1 MSKLV
6 EPRLPGGFRDLDPQ
20 LAAARR
26 RLIEIVEAE
35 YKLMG
40 SQPLD
45 TPAVEFEQV
54 LIGAEDYSKQ
64 LYHVVRRASEEGEA
78 EEKNTLALRFDL
90 TVPLA
95 RYVASHQDLAMP
107 FIRHQVGQV
116 WRGER
121 QQQGRYHEFT
131 QFDLDIVGTSSLAA
145 DAQVL
150 ATMYRVMTQLVGD
163 RFEIRYSDRQLL
175 DGVFD
180 HVGIGDAKR
189 EMVMRS
195 LDKLDKEGSE
205 KVISYLESE
214 VFENERPKARELLR
228 IISMTNLDDVED
240 EISVTKTAETSFVIS
255 SLRRFAANLRDLGIK
270 ADNCK
275 FDFSIIRGLGYYTGP
290 VWETVLLDA
299 PEFGSVYS
307 GGRYDNLLERFG
319 SRKLPAVGTSIGVD
333 RMLAALEKLGKLPEL
348 AGGGLQVLVANF
360 GEDVM
365 AGQLQLVAELRA
377 AGISAELYLGK
388 EKGLG
393 QQLGYAEGR
402 GARVAVLFGADE
414 QKSGEVKVKNLA
426 TKEQV
431 SVARDG
437 LVASVK
443 QATA

>member
-1 MSKLV
+1 MGSIQ
-6 EPRLPGGFRDLDPQ
+6 PRLPGGFRDLDPN

-35 YKLMG
+35 YRLMG

-45 TPAVEFEQV
+45 TPAVELEEV

-64 LYHVVRRASEEGEA
+64 LYHVVRRASEDGEVA
-78 EEKNTLALRFDL
+78 EKNPLALRFDL

-145 DAQVL
+145 DAQIL
-150 ATMYRVMTQLVGD
+150 ATMYRVMTKLVGD
-163 RFEIRYSDRQLL
+163 RFEIRYSHRGLL
-175 DGVFD
+175 DDLLASAGVPEEL
-180 HVGIGDAKR
+180 R
-189 EMVMRS
+189 ERAMRTM
-195 LDKLDKEGSE
+195 DKLDKAGDKLEQLLVADGLSSDAAAKVVSALNGALQPNADLQTLEGHLRSLD
-205 KVISYLESE
+205 VSMSRV
-214 VFENERPKARELLR
+214 VFSPA
-228 IISMTNLDDVED
+228 IV
-240 EISVTKTAETSFVIS
+240 
-255 SLRRFAANLRDLGIK
+255 
-270 ADNCK
+270 
-275 FDFSIIRGLGYYTGP
+275 RGLGYYTGP

-333 RMLAALEKLGKLPEL
+333 RMLAALEKLEKL
-348 AGGGLQVLVANF
+348 AGSGVQVLVANF
-360 GEDVM
+360 GEELIPE
-365 AGQLQLVAELRA
+365 QLKLVAELRA
-377 AGISAELYLGK
+377 AGIAAELYLGK

-402 GARVAVLFGADE
+402 GARVAVLYGAEE
-414 QKSGEVKVKNLA
+414 QKSGEVKVKTLA
-426 TKEQV
+426 TKEQAAV
-431 SVARDG
+431 PRADIVAQVRKLLG
-437 LVASVK
+437 
-443 QATA
+443 

>member
-1 MSKLV
+1 MSNAV
-6 EPRLPGGFRDLDPQ
+6 EPKLPGGFRDLDPQ

-64 LYHVVRRASEEGEA
+64 LYHVVRRASEEGEV
-78 EEKNTLALRFDL
+78 EEKNPLALRFDL

-95 RYVASHQDLAMP
+95 RYVASHQDLPMP

-150 ATMYRVMTQLVGD
+150 ATMYRVMTALVGD
-163 RFEIRYSDRQLL
+163 RFEIRYSHRGLLDELLEKSGVPAELHEAAMRTMDKFDKAGDKLEQLL
-175 DGVFD
+175 VADG
-180 HVGIGDAKR
+180 
-189 EMVMRS
+189 
-195 LDKLDKEGSE
+195 
-205 KVISYLESE
+205 
-214 VFENERPKARELLR
+214 
-228 IISMTNLDDVED
+228 
-240 EISVTKTAETSFVIS
+240 ISVDAAAKIVAALNGGLQPNADIV
-255 SLRRFAANLRDLGIK
+255 SLQGHLSCLGVSPSH
-270 ADNCK
+270 CL
-275 FDFSIIRGLGYYTGP
+275 FTPSIVRGLGYYTGP

-348 AGGGLQVLVANF
+348 SGGGLQVLVANF
-360 GEDVM
+360 GDDVM

-377 AGISAELYLGK
+377 LGISTELYLGK

-402 GARVAVLFGADE
+402 GAKVAVLYGSDE

-431 SVARDG
+431 PTPRADAVAAVRK
-437 LVASVK
+437 LLA
-443 QATA
+443 

>member
-1 MSKLV
+1 MSKSV

-78 EEKNTLALRFDL
+78 DEKNPLALRFDL

-145 DAQVL
+145 DAQIL
-150 ATMYRVMTQLVGD
+150 ATMYRVMIALVGD
-163 RFEIRYSDRQLL
+163 RFEIRYSHRGLLNELLEKSGVPAELHEAAMRTMDKFDKAGDKLEQLL
-175 DGVFD
+175 VADG
-180 HVGIGDAKR
+180 ISGDAAAKL
-189 EMVMRS
+189 VTALSGS
-195 LDKLDKEGSE
+195 LTPNADVQSLQAQLAALGVPAERC
-205 KVISYLESE
+205 
-214 VFENERPKARELLR
+214 VFNP
-228 IISMTNLDDVED
+228 
-240 EISVTKTAETSFVIS
+240 
-255 SLRRFAANLRDLGIK
+255 
-270 ADNCK
+270 
-275 FDFSIIRGLGYYTGP
+275 SIVRGLGYYTGP

-333 RMLAALEKLGKLPEL
+333 RMLAALEKLGLLEKL
-348 AGGGLQVLVANF
+348 AGNGLQVLVANF
-360 GEDVM
+360 GDEVM

-377 AGISAELYLGK
+377 AGIAAELYLGK

-402 GARVAVLFGADE
+402 GTRVAVLFGADE

-431 SVARDG
+431 SVSRAEAPTEVQSR
-437 LVASVK
+437 LV
-443 QATA
+443 

>member
-1 MSKLV
+1 MGNIQ
-6 EPRLPGGFRDLDPQ
+6 PRLPGGFRDLDPQ

-35 YKLMG
+35 YRLIG

-45 TPAVEFEQV
+45 TPAVEYEDV

-64 LYHVVRRASEEGEA
+64 LYHVVRRASEDGEA
-78 EEKNTLALRFDL
+78 VEKNPLALRFDL

-145 DAQVL
+145 DAQIL
-150 ATMYRVMTQLVGD
+150 ATMYRVMTKLVGD
-163 RFEIRYSDRQLL
+163 RFEIRYSDRRLLNEALESAGIASDLCGSVLGLLDKADKVGL
-175 DGVFD
+175 DGVEKGLKD
-180 HVGIGDAKR
+180 LGLSGDQIDQIKKLLSGEASALEHFKT
-189 EMVMRS
+189 MVQLYELR
-195 LDKLDKEGSE
+195 
-205 KVISYLESE
+205 
-214 VFENERPKARELLR
+214 VFL
-228 IISMTNLDDVED
+228 VE
-240 EISVTKTAETSFVIS
+240 
-255 SLRRFAANLRDLGIK
+255 DLGIPETR
-270 ADNCK
+270 CR
-275 FDFSIIRGLGYYTGP
+275 FDPSIVRGLGYYTGP

-333 RMLAALEKLGKLPEL
+333 RLLAAMEKLGQLEKL
-348 AGGGLQVLVANF
+348 AGSGVQVLVANF
-360 GEDVM
+360 GDDVM
-365 AGQLQLVAELRA
+365 AEQLKLVAELRHVN
-377 AGISAELYLGK
+377 ISTELYLGK

-402 GARVAVLFGADE
+402 GARVAVLYGAEE
-414 QKSGEVKVKNLA
+414 QKSGEVKVKTLA
-426 TKEQV
+426 AKEQV
-431 SVARDG
+431 AVPRADIVAQVHKLLG
-437 LVASVK
+437 
-443 QATA
+443 